1 MSDHRLIQRQRL
13 KIKNRLD
20 PKVLLGSNLLF
31 VPLEEL
37 AEECSNILGDN
48 PFFHFVPPGW
58 QNSAVDIDDLDPDS
72 MPAAKSIEE
81 HLSLQIAT
89 CPDISELAPPF
100 SSAGFWCSFLNEKG
114 YLNTSTESIAQSI
127 GVCTKKAEKYIKKL
141 QEYVDPPGLFAADL
155 RECLLI
161 QLERAGLKYNL
172 SWSILTE
179 GYKHLEDG
187 RLPDLSKKMGC
198 DKRSIEEALALLR
211 KLDPSPGS
219 GFLTASPAY
228 PEIEFV
234 IRNGNPAP
242 KLVRENL
249 PSIKNSLDEMPLTV
263 NELLE
268 EKWISPLWSKTK
280 FALIRLGMRYRT
292 LLRISIL
299 ISEIQSEFLKGEK
312 DAISPLTYRYAAA
325 KLSLSPST
333 VYRSID
339 STWCRAFGRTIRMS
353 TFFSRGLSS
362 RPDLSV
368 KELRS
373 RILVL
378 NQKGKNDR
386 MIGEILL
393 LPTRTIAWHRGKMG
407 LSRASKSK
415 KYTIL

>member
-1 MSDHRLIQRQRL
+1 MSDNQLTQRQKL
-13 KIKNRLD
+13 KIKSRLD

-37 AEECSNILGDN
+37 TEECVKILGDN
-48 PFFHFVPPGW
+48 PFFYFVPPGW
-58 QNSAVDIDDLDPDS
+58 QNSAVNIDDLDPDS
-72 MPAAKSIEE
+72 ISAQKNIEE

-100 SSAGFWCSFLNEKG
+100 SSAGLWCSFLNEKG
-114 YLNTSTESIAQSI
+114 YLNTSTESIAQRI
-127 GVCTKKAEKYIKKL
+127 GVCSEKAQKFIKKL
-141 QEYVDPPGLFAADL
+141 KEYVDPPGLFASDL

-161 QLERAGLKYNL
+161 QLERAGHKESL
-172 SWSILTE
+172 SWSILKDGYECLTE
-179 GYKHLEDG
+179 G
-187 RLPDLSKKMGC
+187 RLSDLSKKMC
-198 DKRSIEEALALLR
+198 CNRRDIEEALAMLR
-211 KLDPSPGS
+211 KLDPSPGANFS
-219 GFLTASPAY
+219 SSSAAY

-234 IRNGNPAP
+234 IRDGGPVP

-249 PSIKNSLDEMPLTV
+249 PSIKSNLGEMPLTI

-280 FALIRLGMRYRT
+280 FALIRLGMRYKT

-299 ISEIQSEFLKGEK
+299 ISDIQSEFLKGEK
-312 DAISPLTYRYAAA
+312 DAISPLTYGYAGA
-325 KLSLSPST
+325 KLGISPST

-339 STWCRAFGRTIRMS
+339 STWCRALGRTIRMN
-353 TFFSRGLSS
+353 TFFSRGISS

-373 RILVL
+373 RILDL

-386 MIGEILL
+386 MIGEILS
-393 LPTRTIAWHRGKMG
+393 LPTRTIAWHRKKIC
-407 LSRASKSK
+407 LPRALNS
-415 KYTIL
+415 

>member
-1 MSDHRLIQRQRL
+1 MNDHQLIQRQKL

-37 AEECSNILGDN
+37 TEECGRILGDN

-58 QNSAVDIDDLDPDS
+58 QNSATDIDDLDPDLI
-72 MPAAKSIEE
+72 PAPNNIEE

-89 CPDISELAPPF
+89 CPDIIELAPPF
-100 SSAGFWCSFLNEKG
+100 SSAGFWCSFLNGKG
-114 YLNTSTESIAQSI
+114 YLNTSAESIAQRI
-127 GVCTKKAEKYIKKL
+127 GVCTERAQEYIKKL
-141 QEYVDPPGLFAADL
+141 QGYLDPPGLFAADL

-161 QLERAGLKYNL
+161 QLERAGHRESL
-172 SWSILTE
+172 SWSILTD
-179 GYKHLEDG
+179 GYEDLTEG
-187 RLPDLSKKMGC
+187 RLSDLSKKMGC
-198 DKRSIEEALALLR
+198 DRRYIEEALALLR
-211 KLDPSPGS
+211 KLDPSPGANFS
-219 GFLTASPAY
+219 TPSAAH

-234 IRNGNPAP
+234 IRNGEPVP

-249 PSIKNSLDEMPLTV
+249 PSIKSNLGEMPLTI

-312 DAISPLTYRYAAA
+312 DAISPLTYGYAAA
-325 KLSLSPST
+325 KLDLSPST
-333 VYRSID
+333 VFRSID
-339 STWCRAFGRTIRMS
+339 STWCRSFGRTIRMN

-373 RILVL
+373 RILDL

-386 MIGEILL
+386 VIGEILFV
-393 LPTRTIAWHRGKMG
+393 PTRTVAWHRKKMG
-407 LSRASKSK
+407 LPRAANNQRC
-415 KYTIL
+415 TIL

>member
-1 MSDHRLIQRQRL
+1 MNDHQLIQRQKL

-31 VPLEEL
+31 VPLKEL
-37 AEECSNILGDN
+37 TEECGNILGDN
-48 PFFHFVPPGW
+48 PFFYFVPPGW

-72 MPAAKSIEE
+72 IPAPKNIEE

-114 YLNTSTESIAQSI
+114 YLNTSTESIAQRI
-127 GVCTKKAEKYIKKL
+127 GVCSDKALEYIKSL
-141 QEYVDPPGLFAADL
+141 QGYVDPPGLFASDL

-161 QLERAGLKYNL
+161 QLERGDLKESL
-172 SWSILTE
+172 SWSILTD
-179 GYKHLEDG
+179 GYEHLAEG
-187 RLPDLSKKMGC
+187 RLSDLSRKMC
-198 DKRSIEEALALLR
+198 VERKNIEEAMNLLR

-219 GFLTASPAY
+219 NFSTVSAAY

-234 IRNGNPAP
+234 MKNGDPVP
-242 KLVRENL
+242 KLLRENL
-249 PSIKNSLDEMPLTV
+249 PSIKNSLDEMPLAL

-280 FALIRLGMRYRT
+280 FTLIRLGMRYRT
-292 LLRISIL
+292 LLRIAIL
-299 ISEIQSEFLKGEK
+299 ISDIQSDFLKGEK
-312 DAISPLTYRYAAA
+312 NTVSPLTYGYAARRLG
-325 KLSLSPST
+325 LSAST
-333 VYRSID
+333 VCRSID
-339 STWCRAFGRTIRMS
+339 NTWCRAFNRTIRMK

-362 RPDLSV
+362 RPDISV

-393 LPTRTIAWHRGKMG
+393 LPTRTIAWHRKKMG
-407 LSRASKSK
+407 LSRA
-415 KYTIL
+415 INC